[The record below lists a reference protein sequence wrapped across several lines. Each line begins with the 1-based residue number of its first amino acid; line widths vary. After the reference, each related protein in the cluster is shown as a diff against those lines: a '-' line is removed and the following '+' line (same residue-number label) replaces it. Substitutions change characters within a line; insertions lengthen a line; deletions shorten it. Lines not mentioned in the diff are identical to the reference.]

1 MPMKLGTKVRYRP
14 YLVPA
19 QIVDCSVKHDP
30 PRYSI
35 RCVNG
40 IYVHGVKEADLE
52 VVGGETGADA
62 TAGDDG
68 GRVSKR
74 A

>member
-52 VVGGETGADA
+52 VVGGGDPNTV
-62 TAGDDG
+62 AGDDG